1 MLKGIPKIISPE
13 LLGALCEMGHSD
25 VIVLADGNFP
35 IGMFEKQHGVKI
47 VRTDGLGISAIL
59 DAVLKLMPLDSYC
72 EKPLMLMQK
81 MECDEDMDIR
91 IWKEYKKI
99 IRKYDKRG
107 VKAIGYY
114 DRFAFYEAAKQA
126 RLIVYTGEE
135 AVYANV
141 MLQKGVVKNI

>member
-13 LLGALCEMGHSD
+13 LLGALCELGHSD
-25 VIVLADGNFP
+25 VVILADGNFP
-35 IGMFEKQHGVKI
+35 IGMFGKQRGVKT
-47 VRTDGLGISAIL
+47 VRADGLGIPAMLDAIL
-59 DAVLKLMPLDSYC
+59 QLMPLDSYC

-81 MECDEDMDIR
+81 MACDEDMDIL
-91 IWKEYKKI
+91 IWEEYKNI
-99 IRKYDKRG
+99 IRKYDERG
-107 VKAIGYY
+107 EAAIGYY